1 MNKKLLFIFLFLT
14 IATGVVFTA
23 NATACHQYTSSSVP
37 PAGYGAVYDV
47 FDAAKR
53 LLLQVDCGTSGA
65 TLNVGYGNPSQ
76 IIYEEGW
83 KYTGTTWQKIIFSG
97 VAKFESGG
105 VTYPWYVGSATA
117 NIPSSLVQSGDNYVV
132 AYVCTD
138 QAGAWKCG
146 CRDSACASNRWQ
158 LQVFQVGGGTDGG
171 GDSFPANPSGNCSSQ
186 CYSVP
191 VCFPRDDEF
200 DFQGPGSQ
208 CFLMGPDGLGGTS
221 CLARGKKT
229 CCTSGGA
236 TYCEACYERPFG
248 SASLKCERISGI

>member
-14 IATGVVFTA
+14 IAAGVVFTA
-23 NATACHQYTSSSVP
+23 NATVCHQYTSSSVP

-117 NIPSSLVQSGDNYVV
+117 NIPAYNIYTVDPYNDQIRKLDVLYATILSTQSITLSGYTVLSANGLAYNPQTCTVYAILKLQGQSGRHLVTINPATGEPIRRSDKIRKRIIQNP
-132 AYVCTD
+132 
-138 QAGAWKCG
+138 KMP
-146 CRDSACASNRWQ
+146 SAQIAEIE
-158 LQVFQVGGGTDGG
+158 GTTKTTVDARRAELSRVLKKEGK
-171 GDSFPANPSGNCSSQ
+171 S
-186 CYSVP
+186 
-191 VCFPRDDEF
+191 
-200 DFQGPGSQ
+200 
-208 CFLMGPDGLGGTS
+208 LPD
-221 CLARGKKT
+221 RRRKKQ
-229 CCTSGGA
+229 
-236 TYCEACYERPFG
+236 
-248 SASLKCERISGI
+248 